1 MQFLRQIHYF
11 RCLQFYIKKSKT
23 IFYVEK
29 EEPEQISV
37 YQTIEKNHGGIEKR
51 KYLEDKLAV
60 NW

>member
-1 MQFLRQIHYF
+1 M
-11 RCLQFYIKKSKT
+11 
-23 IFYVEK
+23 EK